1 MEEYTVGCRYFH
13 GRLALVARGFSLDE
27 LKTIF
32 MATMLAFLRG
42 GADYER
48 KHAREVFEDV
58 HDWIEDK
65 MVQRIAAYAKR
76 WLAIPGGNLYQKE
89 YIHPKYAY
97 LSLCIIGFS

>member
-13 GRLALVARGFSLDE
+13 GRLALFARGFSLDE
-27 LKTIF
+27 LKTVF

-42 GADYER
+42 GTDYER
-48 KHAREVFEDV
+48 KHAREVFEDA
-58 HDWIEDK
+58 HDCIEDK

-89 YIHPKYAY
+89 YIHSKYVY